1 MIHNDTLIY
10 RENLMHATNF
20 NNYLQKLKVTK
31 TLIDAEYL
39 GADTE
44 IDPGVLEIFALE
56 LDVKTR
62 RQVAIPTCDS
72 NILDEY
78 ELAMAS

>member
-1 MIHNDTLIY
+1 MHNDILIY
-10 RENLMHATNF
+10 RENLMQATNF
-20 NNYLQKLKVTK
+20 NNYLPKLTK
-31 TLIDAEYL
+31 TLIDVEYL

-44 IDPGVLEIFALE
+44 IAPGVLEIFALE

-62 RQVAIPTCDS
+62 QKAAIQTCDS

-78 ELAMAS
+78 ELAMLS